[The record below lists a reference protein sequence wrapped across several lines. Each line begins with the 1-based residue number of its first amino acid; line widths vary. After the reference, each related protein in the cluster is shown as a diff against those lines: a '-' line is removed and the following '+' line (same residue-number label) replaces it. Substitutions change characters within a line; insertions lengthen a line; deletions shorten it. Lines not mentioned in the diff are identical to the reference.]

1 MVRLWKLN
9 SEWNLQRFQNY
20 IKKSVNEYRSYEY
33 KIKVDGS
40 FIFDEKMRKIVDD
53 IEIEK

>member
-1 MVRLWKLN
+1 LN
-9 SEWNLQRFQNY
+9 SEWDLQRFQNY
-20 IKKSVNEYRSYEY
+20 IKKSINEYSSYTY